1 MTGNERF
8 DDSISRW
15 LEEEAHAQLPDHV
28 LRTTFDRTRKS
39 RQHGRWRALL
49 GRTQSSRFA
58 VQMGSAAVIVLVA
71 GVALSLWP
79 GLLGIASPS
88 TLPSA
93 TPTAATPTAAP
104 ASFEPVAGRIA
115 CRSQNHVPGTI
126 LGCSRDGTR
135 LLIQKDR
142 ENLFILHADGSE
154 TQVTEQLSGFDDIPG
169 SARPSGATISP
180 DGSRVVFAGLRT
192 LGGSCHDGALF
203 AVDAEGGPA
212 EVLWD
217 SQRDGIVRDPT
228 FSPDGTQ
235 IAFVD
240 GYCDS
245 DHSVWLMNADGS
257 DAHRIVVA
265 GDVGLGAGHV
275 YGLAW
280 SPAGDRLALKS
291 DAGWYT
297 FAPDGSDLRRHNASE
312 FYCWPGRRC

>member
-1 MTGNERF
+1 MSADERR
-8 DDSISRW
+8 DESISRW
-15 LEEEAHAQLPDHV
+15 LEEEAHSQLPDHV
-28 LRTTFDRTRKS
+28 LRTTFERTRKS

-49 GRTQSSRFA
+49 GRTHLNRYAFQF
-58 VQMGSAAVIVLVA
+58 GSAAVVVLVA
-71 GVALSLWP
+71 GFALSLGP

-88 TLPSA
+88 ASPSA
-93 TPTAATPTAAP
+93 TQTATPP
-104 ASFEPVAGRIA
+104 ASFEPVAGRLA
-115 CRSQNHVPGTI
+115 CRNQDHVPGTI

-154 TQVTEQLSGFDDIPG
+154 TQVTEQLSGFNDIPG

-192 LGGSCHDGALF
+192 LGGSCHNGALF

-257 DAHRIVVA
+257 AAHPIPVA
-265 GDVGLGAGHV
+265 EDVGLGAGHV

-280 SPAGDRLALKS
+280 SPAGDRIAIK
-291 DAGWYT
+291 AEGGWYT
-297 FAPDGSDLRRHNASE
+297 FAPDGSDVRRHDGSE